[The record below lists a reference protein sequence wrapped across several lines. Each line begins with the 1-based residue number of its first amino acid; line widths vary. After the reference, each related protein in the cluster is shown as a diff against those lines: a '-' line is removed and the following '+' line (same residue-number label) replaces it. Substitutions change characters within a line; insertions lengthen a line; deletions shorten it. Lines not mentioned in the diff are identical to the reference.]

1 MTAVRTLDRMTV
13 RRLAIARQ
21 HLDAAARPS
30 MLDVVRDL
38 GCLQLDPISAVAR
51 SHLLVLWSRLG
62 VYDLDTLDEAMW
74 KDRHLF
80 EYWAHVASI
89 VLTEHFP
96 IHHWRMRRY
105 PDNEAGGSSYER
117 QWANQ
122 EPVRAGAQRLLDIIR
137 AEGPI
142 ASRNLEKGGP
152 VGGWVSGWTGDNQ
165 VNRLLYYL
173 WHKGD
178 LLVAGRQAN
187 QRLWDIAE
195 RVLPEWTPRAQLDAR
210 AVTRQSVMVAVR
222 ALGVATAGYIKDH
235 FTRRRYPHLN
245 DVLSQLAAEG
255 VLQQVNVVTDNG
267 APLWRQ
273 PAYIHVD
280 DLPLVERI
288 EGGEFAPRTTLL
300 SPFDNLICDRKR
312 TQQLFDFDFTIEI
325 YVPKDKRQYGYYV
338 LPLLHGDRLIGRMDM
353 RMDRKKAV
361 LNANAVYGEPGAPS
375 DPAAVRAINGAVES
389 LATFLGASQID
400 YGDIHYAPWQSL
412 KQ

>member
-1 MTAVRTLDRMTV
+1 MTAFRTLDRTTV
-13 RRLAIARQ
+13 RRLALVRQ
-21 HLDAAARPS
+21 HLDGATRPP

-62 VYDLDTLDEAMW
+62 AYDLDTLDQVMW
-74 KDRHLF
+74 RDRHLF

-105 PDNEAGGSSYER
+105 PDNEAGGASYTRE
-117 QWANQ
+117 WANQ
-122 EPVRAGAQRLLDIIR
+122 ESVRAGARQLLEIIR

-142 ASRNLEKGGP
+142 ASRNLEKDGP
-152 VGGWVSGWTGDNQ
+152 SGGWVAGWTGENM

-173 WHKGD
+173 WHKGE
-178 LLVAGRQAN
+178 LLVAGRQGN

-195 RVLPEWTPRAQLDAR
+195 RVLPEWTPRDHLDAR
-210 AVTRQSVMVAVR
+210 EVTRQSVIVAVR
-222 ALGVATAGYIKDH
+222 ALGAATAGHIKDH

-245 DVLSQLAAEG
+245 DVLKQLTTEG
-255 VLQQVNVVTDNG
+255 ILQQVEVVTDDG

-280 DLPLVERI
+280 DLPLAERI
-288 EGGEFAPRTTLL
+288 EAGEFTPRTTLL

-325 YVPKDKRQYGYYV
+325 YVPKHKRKYGYYV

-353 RMDRKKAV
+353 RMDRKTSV
-361 LNANAVYGEPGAPS
+361 LNVNAVYGEDGAPD
-375 DPAAVRAINGAVES
+375 DPATLQAIAGALES
-389 LATFLGASQID
+389 LGTFLGANRID
-400 YGDIHYAPWQSL
+400 YGDVTYAPWQSL